1 MKKSMNKNLLV
12 TRGVICFPRVK
23 KEIDIARPMSIKAIN
38 EAYDKNKEIIITAQ
52 MNPKLDQ
59 IGRVNEIYNV
69 GVLAK
74 IEKIV
79 KQSNEM
85 IVSVLPISRV
95 LINNISLVKNSLY
108 VDYTIIND
116 SQLYVKNS
124 DSKHFATLLEL
135 LMRYDPKIAANIKMF
150 IAENEKLK
158 QNIDIVDIV
167 YQIADILPIHFDQKQ
182 QILALNTLDLKIDAL
197 CSVLSNP
204 SDMSMVDKSI
214 NRKMN
219 ETLSKQQKEFYLRE
233 KLRTIKEELGE
244 ISSKENDA
252 DKFRKKLHSNP
263 YPKNVK
269 EKIEHEINHLESSN
283 PQEAS
288 MIRTYIEWLLNIP
301 WWQESKDNDNFD
313 NVKKT
318 LNESH
323 YGLTKVKE
331 RIIEYLAVRAKSK
344 NTKAPIICLVG
355 PPGVGKSSLANS
367 IAVALNKP
375 FVKMSLGGV
384 KDEAEIRGHRRTYIG
399 SMPGR
404 IIKAMRKAGVINPL
418 FLLDEIDKMS
428 SHELGDPSSAM
439 LEVLDPEQN
448 NKFSDNYIEED
459 YDLSKVMFV
468 ATANYV
474 EQIPA
479 ALYDRLEIIELT
491 SYTELEKLAIAK
503 QYLIP
508 KILKDC
514 GLNKKNLYFS
524 DESLLFIIRHYTL
537 EAGVRELER
546 QIRKIIR
553 KYVVEQMTKKTFAN
567 IKIDTKAVKF
577 YLDKEIYEYNVS
589 EKDNIAGVV
598 NGMAYTSAGGDLLQI
613 EVTHFLGKGDIK
625 ITGNLRETMKESA
638 EVALSYVKANAKLFG
653 LNKIDFS
660 KTDIHIHVPAG
671 GVPKDG
677 PSAGV
682 TLTTAII
689 SAFLNKPV
697 KNTLSMTG
705 EITLRG
711 KVGIIGGIKEKTI
724 SAYRGGVKNII
735 IPSRDERFLKDVP
748 PEVLDN
754 ITIYLVENYNEIYS
768 IVFNNK
774 VLKTTKVLVGK
785 NIKDI

>member
-12 TRGVICFPRVK
+12 TRGVICFPRVR

-108 VDYTIIND
+108 VDYAIIND

-158 QNIDIVDIV
+158 QNVDIVDIV

-204 SDMSMVDKSI
+204 NDMSMVDKSI

-288 MIRTYIEWLLNIP
+288 MIRTYIE
-301 WWQESKDNDNFD
+301 
-313 NVKKT
+313 
-318 LNESH
+318 
-323 YGLTKVKE
+323 
-331 RIIEYLAVRAKSK
+331 
-344 NTKAPIICLVG
+344 
-355 PPGVGKSSLANS
+355 
-367 IAVALNKP
+367 
-375 FVKMSLGGV
+375 
-384 KDEAEIRGHRRTYIG
+384 
-399 SMPGR
+399 
-404 IIKAMRKAGVINPL
+404 
-418 FLLDEIDKMS
+418 
-428 SHELGDPSSAM
+428 
-439 LEVLDPEQN
+439 
-448 NKFSDNYIEED
+448 
-459 YDLSKVMFV
+459 
-468 ATANYV
+468 
-474 EQIPA
+474 
-479 ALYDRLEIIELT
+479 
-491 SYTELEKLAIAK
+491 
-503 QYLIP
+503 
-508 KILKDC
+508 
-514 GLNKKNLYFS
+514 
-524 DESLLFIIRHYTL
+524 
-537 EAGVRELER
+537 
-546 QIRKIIR
+546 
-553 KYVVEQMTKKTFAN
+553 
-567 IKIDTKAVKF
+567 
-577 YLDKEIYEYNVS
+577 
-589 EKDNIAGVV
+589 
-598 NGMAYTSAGGDLLQI
+598 
-613 EVTHFLGKGDIK
+613 
-625 ITGNLRETMKESA
+625 
-638 EVALSYVKANAKLFG
+638 
-653 LNKIDFS
+653 
-660 KTDIHIHVPAG
+660 
-671 GVPKDG
+671 
-677 PSAGV
+677 
-682 TLTTAII
+682 
-689 SAFLNKPV
+689 
-697 KNTLSMTG
+697 
-705 EITLRG
+705 
-711 KVGIIGGIKEKTI
+711 
-724 SAYRGGVKNII
+724 
-735 IPSRDERFLKDVP
+735 
-748 PEVLDN
+748 
-754 ITIYLVENYNEIYS
+754 
-768 IVFNNK
+768 
-774 VLKTTKVLVGK
+774 
-785 NIKDI
+785 